1 MIKLK
6 KEKQYPPR
14 PALRF
19 FRWFCHPK
27 LKDSIEGDLMELYKE
42 RKAKSGKLK
51 ADLRFIIDVVLL
63 FRPSIIKPAEGYK
76 NLNTYGMFKNY
87 FKISLR
93 HLTKNKTFAFINVF
107 SLAVGLAACVVI
119 YLFVSDE
126 RSFDSFHS
134 KNENI
139 YRLDEVQKFTG
150 TNEQKVA
157 LSMPGMGPALKRDF
171 PEIQTY
177 VRLWLRGKQL
187 ITKDETK
194 QLIDN
199 VMVADSTFFDVF
211 DFPLIHG
218 DVNTCLDRPLTILLT
233 ESTALKFFKTT
244 SDALNNT
251 VLWDGR
257 DYQVTGILKD
267 VPENSHIQF
276 EALLSMVTYT
286 TGENNVNNSWG
297 GNWMT
302 TYLVLEPTVDI
313 DAMEE
318 KFPAFMSRHMDD
330 PEINTNYKLFLQQLK
345 EVHLASTDIEHDYIN
360 YRKFNGSYLI
370 IFYIIGAF
378 ILLIAAVNFMNLTTA
393 RASHRWKEIGVRKS
407 IGAKKIQLF
416 AQFIFESVMLAS
428 IALVVALLLD
438 FIFIPMINDLIGRKL
453 TILPLFQNV
462 WQITAVLVVTL
473 SLGILTG
480 IYPSFYMTSFTLSR
494 VLKGGNKGEGK
505 SVLRSTLVVVQF
517 GLAIA
522 MMVSTLI
529 VVQQLS
535 FMKESDIGFDKDQ
548 MLLVNM
554 NSEANEKFE
563 TIKKE
568 LQKQSM
574 VKGVTASGQ
583 RLGSNF
589 HQWGFKVKGD
599 TGVLAITPSNVNVD
613 YDYLT
618 VYGIQIEEGRGFSK
632 DNLTDNGLAFVINES
647 FANELKLK
655 ETIGT
660 KAGHDWYHN
669 DSLGT
674 IIGVVK
680 DFNFNSLHYK
690 INTLALVV
698 HPEWGYSELSVKI
711 EKGRTK
717 EGIAAVKKVWD
728 ELVPS
733 YPFDYTFLDSHF
745 EEVYRSDNQMS
756 SVVAIMAGLSILIS
770 CIGLFG
776 LAAITIEKK
785 TKEIG
790 VRKVLGATESQI
802 TLLLSR
808 NFALLIIIAF
818 VIVSPITYYALH
830 RWLEGFA
837 YRINI
842 NLLLFVSGGI
852 LALVIGLLTISYHT
866 IRSARANP
874 VKALRYE

>member
-1 MIKLK
+1 MHK
-6 KEKQYPPR
+6 PPLL
-14 PALRF
+14 PLRF

-27 LKDSIEGDLMELYKE
+27 LRDSIEGDLMELYQE
-42 RKAKSGKLK
+42 RKVESGKWK
-51 ADLRFIIDVVLL
+51 ADLKFVRDVLLL

-76 NLNTYGMFKNY
+76 NLNTNGMYKNY

-93 HLTKNKTFAFINVF
+93 HLIKNKTFAFINVF
-107 SLAVGLAACVVI
+107 SLAVGLAACIVI

-126 RSFDSFHS
+126 RSFDAFHS
-134 KNENI
+134 KNKNI

-171 PEIQTY
+171 PEVKSF
-177 VRLWLRGKQL
+177 VRLWQRGKQL
-187 ITKDETK
+187 ITKDDTK

-199 VMVADSTFFDVF
+199 VMVVDSTFFDVF
-211 DFPLIHG
+211 DFTLIHG
-218 DVNTCLDRPLTILLT
+218 DINTCLDRPQTILLT
-233 ESTALKFFKTT
+233 ETTASKFFKTA
-244 SDALNNT
+244 SEALNNS
-251 VLWDGR
+251 VSWDGK
-257 DYQVTGILKD
+257 DLEVTGILKD

-286 TGENNVNNSWG
+286 SGQNNVNESWG

-302 TYLVLEPTVDI
+302 TYLVLVPTANI
-313 DAMEE
+313 KSMEE
-318 KFPAFMSRHMDD
+318 KFPAFLSRHMDD
-330 PEINTNYKLFLQQLK
+330 PQINTFYKLYLQPLNL
-345 EVHLASTDIEHDYIN
+345 VHLASNEIEHDYIN
-360 YRKFNGSYLI
+360 YRKFNGSYLT
-370 IFYIIGAF
+370 IFYVIAAF

-393 RASHRWKEIGVRKS
+393 RASHRWKEIGVRKT
-407 IGAKKIQLF
+407 IGAKKVQLF
-416 AQFIFESVMLAS
+416 GQFVFESVMLAGF
-428 IALVVALLLD
+428 ALVVALLLD
-438 FIFIPMINDLIGRKL
+438 ALFIPILNDLIGRKL
-453 TILPLFQNV
+453 SVLPLFQNA
-462 WQITAVLVVTL
+462 WQLSAVLVGTL

-480 IYPSFYMTSFTLSR
+480 LYPSFYMTSFNLSR

-505 SVLRSTLVVVQF
+505 SILRSTLVVIQF

-548 MLLVNM
+548 MMLVNM
-554 NSEANEKFE
+554 NNEANEKFE

-574 VKGVTASGQ
+574 IKGVTASGQ
-583 RLGSNF
+583 RLGNNF
-589 HQWGFKVKGD
+589 HQWGFKVKAD
-599 TGVLAITPSNVNVD
+599 TGVMTITPSNVNVD
-613 YDYLT
+613 YDYLN
-618 VYGIQIEEGRGFSK
+618 VYGIEVKEGRGFSK
-632 DNLTDNGLAFVINES
+632 GNPTDNGFTFIINES
-647 FANELKLK
+647 FASELRLK
-655 ETIGT
+655 ETLGT
-660 KAGHDWYHN
+660 KAGHGWYDN

-680 DFNFNSLHYK
+680 DFNFNSLHFK
-690 INTLALVV
+690 VNTLAMSV
-698 HPEWGYSELSVKI
+698 HPEWGYNELSVKI
-711 EKGRTK
+711 EKGRTE

-733 YPFDYTFLDSHF
+733 YPFDYTFLDAHF

-802 TLLLSR
+802 TVLLSR
-808 NFALLIIIAF
+808 NFAMLIMIAF
-818 VIVSPITYYALH
+818 VMACPITYYALH
-830 RWLEGFA
+830 RWLESFA

-842 NLLLFVSGGI
+842 NFWLFGLGGV
-852 LALVIGLLTISYHT
+852 LALTIGLLTISYHT
-866 IRSARANP
+866 FRSARANP